1 MKKLTSKIMNA
12 NFKKLWIRWL
22 VICLCAALVG
32 GGISAAHPGSV
43 KDGQPQ

>member
-22 VICLCAALVG
+22 VGSGV
-32 GGISAAHPGSV
+32 SAAHPGSV